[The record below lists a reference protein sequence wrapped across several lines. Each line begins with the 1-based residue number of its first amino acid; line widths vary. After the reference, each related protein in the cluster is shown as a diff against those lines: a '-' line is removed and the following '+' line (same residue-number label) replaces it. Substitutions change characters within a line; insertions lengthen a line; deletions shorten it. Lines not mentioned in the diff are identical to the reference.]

1 MLAEYSNGLFSN
13 GFLNTEMFP
22 MLCKINE
29 WRLEHREDQI
39 V

>member
-13 GFLNTEMFP
+13 GFLNTEMFS